1 VEFFVTEA
9 LSEQNHLCSSSVSL
23 RGIFLS
29 QRLAEEQVREKDILR
44 KPCFD
49 KFAAQIA
56 LFLFD
61 NMATEPN
68 TTPSDPELAR
78 LEALAKLLDNQFRVP
93 GTNWRFG
100 LDGLVGL
107 VPYLGDMA
115 GFVVSGILM
124 RTMLRRG
131 AGPLLMLRMLG
142 NYVLDA
148 LVGVVPIVGDLFDFG
163 FKANRRNVDLLKRYY
178 ADGKAGP
185 SAKWSVALLGIVFF
199 ALFVGLIWLVWKL
212 AAMLLGWVWGMM

>member
-1 VEFFVTEA
+1 VT
-9 LSEQNHLCSSSVSL
+9 
-23 RGIFLS
+23 
-29 QRLAEEQVREKDILR
+29 IL
-44 KPCFD
+44 PNGLFCFD
-49 KFAAQIA
+49 NFAAQNHP
-56 LFLFD
+56 LS

-68 TTPSDPELAR
+68 TTPPDPELAR
-78 LEALAKLLDNQFRVP
+78 LDALSKLLDNQFRVP

-131 AGPLLMLRMLG
+131 AGPILMLRMLG

-148 LVGVVPIVGDLFDFG
+148 LVGLVPIIGDLFDFG

-178 ADGKAGP
+178 ADDKARP
-185 SAKWSVALLGIVFF
+185 SAKWSVALLGLVFF

-212 AAMLLGWVWGMM
+212 AAMLLAWVWTVMS